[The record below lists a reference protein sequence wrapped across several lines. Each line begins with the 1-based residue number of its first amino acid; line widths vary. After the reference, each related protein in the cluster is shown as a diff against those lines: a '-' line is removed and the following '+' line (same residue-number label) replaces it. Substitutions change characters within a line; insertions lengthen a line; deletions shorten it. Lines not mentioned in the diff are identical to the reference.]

1 MISSLPG
8 VHLKKVM
15 LLKLLPLWKAFCL
28 GHKSLVV
35 LRLFAETTLDVI
47 VPKKMELGLLI
58 RDIPN

>member
-1 MISSLPG
+1 
-8 VHLKKVM
+8 M
-15 LLKLLPLWKAFCL
+15 LLKLLPLGKAFCL